1 MTWCLRP
8 RVGRARSLYH
18 SLTTLSDKTAPRV
31 TQQGFSHMNQSL
43 EDRIR
48 ERAYEIWTAHGCVDG
63 QADQHWLA
71 AEREI
76 LPRATNAL
84 VANSVPQQK
93 QQNKNR
99 RPPSRAKTSNTSR
112 AAS

>member
-1 MTWCLRP
+1 M
-8 RVGRARSLYH
+8 
-18 SLTTLSDKTAPRV
+18 D
-31 TQQGFSHMNQSL
+31 QSL

-48 ERAYEIWTAHGCVDG
+48 ERAYQLWTAHGCVDG

-76 LPRATNAL
+76 LARATNAL
-84 VANSVPQQK
+84 AGNSVPQQK
-93 QQNKNR
+93 QKKNR
-99 RPPSRAKTSNTSR
+99 RPPARAKTSKTLR

>member
-1 MTWCLRP
+1 M
-8 RVGRARSLYH
+8 
-18 SLTTLSDKTAPRV
+18 D
-31 TQQGFSHMNQSL
+31 QNL

-76 LPRATNAL
+76 LARATNAP
-84 VANSVPQQK
+84 VGNSVPQQK
-93 QQNKNR
+93 QKKNS
-99 RPPSRAKTSNTSR
+99 RPPSRAKTSKTLR

>member
-1 MTWCLRP
+1 M
-8 RVGRARSLYH
+8 G
-18 SLTTLSDKTAPRV
+18 
-31 TQQGFSHMNQSL
+31 QSP

-76 LPRATNAL
+76 LARATSAL
-84 VANSVPQQK
+84 ASDGGAPQK
-93 QQNKNR
+93 KR
-99 RPPSRAKTSNTSR
+99 RRLPARAKTSRALR